1 MLLRNKIAIISGATK
16 GIGFSMAKVFSE
28 DHGAFTIVCS
38 RDIDRARLAVNQIN
52 GSCMAEQVDVSDE
65 VSVRHLVKR
74 VMTKHGRI
82 DILINNAGFYF
93 DKGIWYKRFH
103 QITSDELAR
112 ILAVDLW
119 GSFYLSREVIKASLT
134 RLVPVEKKKATS
146 KPNNNCKNS
155 VVIINISSTPA
166 IEGHIEGSPYTIAKS
181 AIIGLTK
188 CIAKEYAKDNIR
200 SYTLALG
207 NIATLATFGT
217 MDEYEREEAASESP
231 MKRWGRPE
239 EVARTAACIA
249 SDNFSYA
256 TGNTVIV
263 DGGTIIV

>member
-1 MLLRNKIAIISGATK
+1 
-16 GIGFSMAKVFSE
+16 MAKVFSE

-52 GSCMAEQVDVSDE
+52 GNCMAEQVDVSNE

-74 VMTKHGRI
+74 VMTNHGRI

-103 QITSDELAR
+103 QITNDELAR

-119 GSFYLSREVIKASLT
+119 GSFYLSREVIKASLA
-134 RLVPVEKKKATS
+134 RLVPDEKKKATF
-146 KPNNNCKNS
+146 KPKNNCKNS

-166 IEGHIEGSPYTIAKS
+166 IEGHLEGSPYTIAKS

-188 CIAKEYAKDNIR
+188 CIAKEYAKDNVR

-207 NIATLATFGT
+207 NIATLATYGT
-217 MDEYEREEAASESP
+217 MNAYEREKASSESP

-239 EVARTAACIA
+239 EVARIAACIA

-263 DGGTIIV
+263 DGGTIII